1 MKRYF
6 PFAALAV
13 AAPLQAQMA
22 APNRTP
28 LDRAAATITAAS
40 IAARVGI
47 IAHDSMEGRDTP
59 SRGLDLTAQWVAD
72 EFKRA
77 GLKPA
82 GENGTFF
89 QRYPINRIQVDPA
102 GSSLTFRGPGG
113 SWTGAF
119 TKDVV
124 RVQGPPP
131 EQPVSGGLL
140 VLAGPATAADVKDA
154 KGKILVV
161 PVDFRQQ
168 GTPPVFQA
176 VEAAVEQGAAALVI
190 LSGRDGAS
198 FDAMIRRGARTDVS
212 RPGAGRGF
220 TTLPVLEVR
229 GTAAD
234 EFLKAAGADPAAL
247 RGGTAGVVRPLPGVS
262 AELVIA
268 TGANER
274 LSAPNT
280 IGILEGT
287 DPALK
292 AEYVIFTA
300 HMDHVGTTA
309 GGRCRAQG
317 ADSTCNGADDDA
329 SGTVTIVELARAF
342 AQKGA
347 RPKRSVVFMTVS
359 GEERG
364 LWGSHHWSEH
374 PTLPLKDAVANIN
387 IDMVGR
393 NWPDTIVAIGKEH
406 SDLGAT
412 LNRVNAS
419 HPELGMTAIDDI
431 WPEENFYRRSDHY
444 NFARKG
450 VPVLFF
456 FNGVHEDYHQ
466 ASDSPDKIN
475 AEKMAR
481 LGRLLFY
488 LGQDIANAAER
499 PKWDPDSYKAVV
511 EPSGTS

>member
-1 MKRYF
+1 MKRFF

-13 AAPLQAQMA
+13 AAPLHAQMA
-22 APNRTP
+22 ATARTP
-28 LDRAAATITAAS
+28 VDRAAATITTES
-40 IAARVGI
+40 IAQRVGI

-82 GENGTFF
+82 GENGTWF
-89 QRYPINRIQVDPA
+89 QRYPINRVQVDPA
-102 GSSLTFRGPGG
+102 SSSLTFRGPGG
-113 SWTGAF
+113 TWTGSF

-131 EQPVSGGLL
+131 EKPLSGELL
-140 VLAGPATAADVKDA
+140 VLAGPASTAEVKEA

-161 PVDFRQQ
+161 PVVFAQ
-168 GTPPVFQA
+168 GVPPVFAA
-176 VEAAVEQGAAALVI
+176 VEAAIMQGAAAVVVLA
-190 LSGRDGAS
+190 GRDGAN
-198 FDAMIRRGARTDVS
+198 FDGMVRRAARLDVS
-212 RPGAGRGF
+212 RPGAGVGLGAVPLVEIRGA
-220 TTLPVLEVR
+220 
-229 GTAAD
+229 AAD
-234 EFLKAAGADPAAL
+234 EFFKAAGVDLAAL
-247 RGGTAGVVRPLPGVS
+247 RTGTAGVLKPLPGTT

-274 LSAPNT
+274 LTAPNT
-280 IGILEGT
+280 IGVLEGT
-287 DPALK
+287 DPTLK
-292 AEYVIFTA
+292 AEYVFFTA
-300 HMDHVGTTA
+300 HMDHVGTTS

-329 SGTVTIVELARAF
+329 SGTVTVVELARAF

-347 RPKRSVVFMTVS
+347 RPKRSLVFMTVS

-364 LWGSHHWSEH
+364 LWGSRHFAEN
-374 PTLPLKDAVANIN
+374 PTVPLKDIVADIN

-412 LNRVNAS
+412 LNRVNAQ

-431 WPEENFYRRSDHY
+431 WPEENFYRRSDHF

-456 FNGVHEDYHQ
+456 FNGVHADYHQ

-488 LGQDIANAAER
+488 LGGEIGNAAQR
-499 PKWDPDSYKAVV
+499 PRWDPDSHKAVV

>member
-1 MKRYF
+1 MKRFF

-13 AAPLQAQMA
+13 AAPLHAQMA
-22 APNRTP
+22 ANAHTP
-28 LDRAAATITAAS
+28 ADRAAATITAES
-40 IAARVGI
+40 IARRVGI

-77 GLKPA
+77 GLKPG
-82 GENGTFF
+82 GEHGTWF

-102 GSSLTFRGPGG
+102 NSSLTFRGPGG
-113 SWTGAF
+113 SWTGSF

-131 EQPVSGGLL
+131 ERPVSGGLL
-140 VLAGPATAADVKDA
+140 VLAGPAAAAEVKDA

-176 VEAAVEQGAAALVI
+176 VEAAEQQGAVALVI
-190 LSGRDGAS
+190 LAGRDGTS
-198 FDAMIRRGARTDVS
+198 FDAMVRRGARTDVS
-212 RPGAGRGF
+212 RPNAGRGF
-220 TTLPVLEVR
+220 ASLPVLEIR
-229 GTAAD
+229 GTAVD

-247 RGGTAGVVRPLPGVS
+247 RAGTVGVVKPLPGVT

-287 DPALK
+287 DPKLR
-292 AEYVIFTA
+292 AEYVFFTA
-300 HMDHVGTTA
+300 HMDHVGTTS

-329 SGTVTIVELARAF
+329 SGTVAVVELARAF

-347 RPKRSVVFMTVS
+347 RPKRTLVFMTVS

-364 LWGSHHWSEH
+364 LWGSHHFSEN
-374 PTLPLKDAVANIN
+374 PTVPLKDIVADIN

-393 NWPDTIVAIGKEH
+393 NWTDTIVAIGKEH
-406 SDLGAT
+406 SDLGVT
-412 LNRVNAS
+412 LNRVNAQ

-431 WPEENFYRRSDHY
+431 WPEENFYRRSDHF

-456 FNGVHEDYHQ
+456 FNGVHADYHQ
-466 ASDSPDKIN
+466 ASDSPEKIDS
-475 AEKMAR
+475 EKMAR
-481 LGRLLFY
+481 LARLLFY
-488 LGQDIANAAER
+488 LGRDIGDAAQR
-499 PKWDPDSYKAVV
+499 PQWDPDSYKAVV

>member
-1 MKRYF
+1 MKRIF

-13 AAPLQAQMA
+13 AAPLHAQMA
-22 APNRTP
+22 ASNRTP
-28 LDRAAATITAAS
+28 VDRAATTITAES
-40 IAARVGI
+40 IAKRVGI

-102 GSSLTFRGPGG
+102 NSSLTLRSPGG
-113 SWTGAF
+113 SWTGSF

-124 RVQGPPP
+124 RVQGAPPAK
-131 EQPVSGGLL
+131 PVSGELL
-140 VLAGPATAADVKDA
+140 VLAGAAPAAEVKAA

-161 PVDFRQQ
+161 PVTFAQ
-168 GTPPVFQA
+168 GVPPVFA
-176 VEAAVEQGAAALVI
+176 SVEAAVDQGAAAVLI
-190 LSGRDGAS
+190 LAGRDGAS
-198 FDAMIRRGARTDVS
+198 FDGMVRRATRLDVS
-212 RPGAGRGF
+212 RPGAGGGLGSVPILEIRG
-220 TTLPVLEVR
+220 
-229 GTAAD
+229 AMAD
-234 EFLKAAGADPAAL
+234 DFLKAAGVDPVAL
-247 RGGTAGVVRPLPGVS
+247 RAGTEGLVKPLPGVT
-262 AELVIA
+262 AELDIR
-268 TGANER
+268 TGANEQVT
-274 LSAPNT
+274 APNT

-287 DPALK
+287 DPTLK
-292 AEYVIFTA
+292 AEYVVFTA

-412 LNRVNAS
+412 LNQVNAK

-475 AEKMAR
+475 ADKMAR
-481 LGRLLFY
+481 LARLLFY
-488 LGQDIANAAER
+488 LGQDIANSAER